1 MRGLDWVVYILA
13 LGVVLWGLLSAGTP
27 DEYAPPPPPEVFKKD
42 GPLLPDPS
50 ALDNRI
56 LIQVDEPR
64 AGIGTAF
71 AVDNNGRWLTARHV
85 VDGCDEV
92 GILIGPNTYV
102 PALSVETDSK
112 RDLAL
117 ITTGRSPLAT
127 PIDLES
133 QLKIG
138 QPGYHVGYPQGRP
151 GEVSSRLLSR
161 SKLISRGYRRGEEP
175 VLAWVEMGRTRGLV
189 GSLGGLS
196 GGPVFDENG
205 QVRGVIVAESPRRG
219 RIYTAAPHA
228 VAEFLENRGI
238 TPNSQPSA
246 EQLVF
251 DANTYDN
258 SADLVRRE
266 LQVVKVACSIEGGA
280 DGRMPG

>member
-1 MRGLDWVVYILA
+1 MKGLDWLVYALG
-13 LGVVLWGLLSAGTP
+13 LGVVLWTLLSAAIP
-27 DEYAPPPPPEVFKKD
+27 DEHAPPPPPEVFEQD
-42 GPLLPDPS
+42 GPLLPEPS

-71 AVDNNGRWLTARHV
+71 AIDNNGRWLTARHV

-102 PALSVETDSK
+102 PALRVETDSK

-117 ITTGRSPLAT
+117 ITTGRSRAAP

-133 QLKIG
+133 QLRVG
-138 QPGYHVGYPQGRP
+138 EAGYHVGYPQGRP

-161 SKLISRGYRRGEEP
+161 SKLVSRGYRRGEEP

-196 GGPVFDENG
+196 GGPVFDQSG
-205 QVRGVIVAESPRRG
+205 YVRGVIVAESPRRG
-219 RIYTAAPHA
+219 RIYTAAPRA
-228 VAEFLENRGI
+228 IAEFLENRGV
-238 TPNSQPSA
+238 TPSRLSGQDR
-246 EQLVF
+246 LLF

-266 LQVVKVACSIEGGA
+266 LQVVKVACSIDGGA
-280 DGRMPG
+280 PG

>member
-1 MRGLDWVVYILA
+1 MKGLDWLVYVLA
-13 LGVVLWGLLSAGTP
+13 LGVVLWALMSAGSP
-27 DEYAPPPPPEVFKKD
+27 DEYAPPPPPDVFKHD
-42 GPLLPDPS
+42 GPLLPEPS

-64 AGIGTAF
+64 SGIGTAF

-92 GILIGPNTYV
+92 GVLVGPNTYV
-102 PALSVETDSK
+102 PALSVATDSK
-112 RDLAL
+112 HDLAL

-138 QPGYHVGYPQGRP
+138 QAGYHVGYPQGRP

-175 VLAWVEMGRTRGLV
+175 VLAWVEMGRTRGLS

-196 GGPVFDENG
+196 GGPVFDEDG
-205 QVRGVIVAESPRRG
+205 LVRGVIVAESPRRG
-219 RIYTAAPHA
+219 RVYTAAPRA
-228 VAEFLENRGI
+228 IAEFLENRGI
-238 TPNSQPSA
+238 APSSSA
-246 EQLVF
+246 GDDKRQF
-251 DANTYDN
+251 NASSYGK

-266 LQVVKVACSIEGGA
+266 LQVVKVACSIDGGA
-280 DGRMPG
+280 PG

>member
-1 MRGLDWVVYILA
+1 MKGLDWLVYTLA
-13 LGVVLWGLLSAGTP
+13 LGVVLWGLLSAGSP
-27 DEYAPPPPPEVFKKD
+27 MEDAPPPPPDVFEED
-42 GPLLPDPS
+42 GPLLPEPS
-50 ALDNRI
+50 TLDNRI
-56 LIQVDEPR
+56 LIQVEEPR

-71 AVDNNGRWLTARHV
+71 AVDQDGRWLTARHV

-102 PALSVETDSK
+102 PATRVETDPE

-117 ITTGRSPLAT
+117 IVTGRSPAAT
-127 PIDLES
+127 PIDLDS
-133 QLKIG
+133 DLTVG
-138 QPGYHVGYPQGRP
+138 QAGYHVGYPQGRP

-196 GGPVFDENG
+196 GGPVFDESG
-205 QVRGVIVAESPRRG
+205 KVRGVIVAESPRRG

-228 VAEFLENRGI
+228 VADFLERRGI
-238 TPNSQPSA
+238 QPSDGA
-246 EQLVF
+246 EGNLELF
-251 DANTYDN
+251 DASTYDN
-258 SADLVRRE
+258 SADVVRRK
-266 LQVVKVACSIEGGA
+266 LQVVKVACSIDGGA
-280 DGRMPG
+280 GG

>member
-1 MRGLDWVVYILA
+1 MRNLDWLVYA
-13 LGVVLWGLLSAGTP
+13 LGLAVVLWGLMSAAIP
-27 DEYAPPPPPEVFKKD
+27 DENAPPPPPEVFKKD
-42 GPLLPDPS
+42 GPLLPEPS

-92 GILIGPNTYV
+92 GVLIGPNTYV

-117 ITTGRSPLAT
+117 ITTGRSPVAT
-127 PIDLES
+127 SIDLETE
-133 QLKIG
+133 LRVG
-138 QPGYHVGYPQGRP
+138 ELGYHVGYPQGRP

-161 SKLISRGYRRGEEP
+161 SKLVSRGYRRGEEP

-196 GGPVFDENG
+196 GGPVFDQAGN
-205 QVRGVIVAESPRRG
+205 VRGVIVAESPRRG
-219 RIYTAAPHA
+219 RIYTAAPRA
-228 VAEFLENRGI
+228 IAEFLDNRGI
-238 TPNSQPSA
+238 TPALQA
-246 EQLVF
+246 REDRLLF
-251 DANTYDN
+251 DAKTYGS

-266 LQVVKVACSIEGGA
+266 LQVVKVACSIDGGA
-280 DGRMPG
+280 PG